1 MQSCFSKLDTD
12 GSRAYSAA
20 TTHIPPPSNNWSPFA
35 DKLIRTTVL
44 ESYITHCRV
53 TEDGALS
60 EPPAAGAPQ
69 DHRKARVI
77 MVAVRKSGRVRMHKA
92 RENPNGSFSIGKTWN
107 LDDLQ
112 SITSH
117 PPPNE
122 KGLTVTILK
131 PYYWQANSA
140 KEKDFFISSLVK
152 IYRKY
157 TGGRVPELLGFE
169 QRELENLMAP
179 GGAQAAPR
187 QRPDD
192 LQQPPKTPTSS
203 AFSVSSGASN
213 QPPTPRNISGAAS
226 MEPLNRQRSGGPPS
240 QRSADGKLMGPG
252 SGLPPPASVRQ
263 AKSSDGLPGRR
274 AEGPAP
280 PRRPSP
286 PAPPN
291 GRRPSDGSS
300 TRSGGSRAPSNSR
313 APQWQEDE
321 RAIRRAASREEFRSP
336 SINSQQ
342 SQDSRRD
349 ALDQYPYPNKS
360 NDSIP
365 TVKLQDSQAHPP
377 KKPTKDIA
385 AQIRLAANAYSLGNK
400 LSSPSSRPR
409 TPTTPTFTSSL
420 SKEPLN
426 LSSPEARPTL
436 PQINYQPAG
445 PAADSATNGNGP
457 LYGRR
462 PSEDAERSRSVS
474 ASSRD
479 QQTVPPSEPPPTPRE
494 PPPRSEARGRQA
506 PSRENSQSKVPPPF
520 APKAQPPPISEP
532 ALVTKKPQT
541 PVPIAVVSPP
551 PQHPEEAAQGTR
563 QLAYQDDASL
573 QAPQSTRNR
582 SRSPGARGR
591 KRRSTKA
598 SKYLDGFDRSQLSL
612 DIDDM
617 LEEFNWDSTGKIDL
631 LQADVKKEL
640 SRVESRNVVVSVDGD
655 QRIEYLSEL
664 LDRAIQE
671 CEDMDGLLTLYAVEL
686 SVYILH
692 RPLSFLSFSFSLH
705 FKETH

>member
-1 MQSCFSKLDTD
+1 
-12 GSRAYSAA
+12 
-20 TTHIPPPSNNWSPFA
+20 
-35 DKLIRTTVL
+35 
-44 ESYITHCRV
+44 
-53 TEDGALS
+53 
-60 EPPAAGAPQ
+60 
-69 DHRKARVI
+69 

-117 PPPNE
+117 PAPNE
-122 KGLTVTILK
+122 RGLTVTILK

-169 QRELENLMAP
+169 QRELENLMGP
-179 GGAQAAPR
+179 GGARAAPG

-192 LQQPPKTPTSS
+192 LSRQPPKTPTSS
-203 AFSVSSGASN
+203 AFSASSSASN
-213 QPPTPRNISGAAS
+213 QPPTPRNISGPPS
-226 MEPLNRQRSGGPPS
+226 MESLNWQRSGGLSS
-240 QRSADGKLMGPG
+240 QRSADGGLMGPG
-252 SGLPPPASVRQ
+252 SGLPSQGTVRP
-263 AKSSDGLPGRR
+263 AKSSDALPGLRV
-274 AEGPAP
+274 EGVAP
-280 PRRPSP
+280 SRPSP
-286 PAPPN
+286 PPSVVPLVPQSGPAPSN

-300 TRSGGSRAPSNSR
+300 TRSGGSRAPSNPR
-313 APQWQEDE
+313 APQWQEEE
-321 RAIRRAASREEFRSP
+321 RAMRRVASQERFRSP
-336 SINSQQ
+336 SVNSQQ

-365 TVKLQDSQAHPP
+365 TVKLQDSQVHPHKKSNKDLAAH
-377 KKPTKDIA
+377 
-385 AQIRLAANAYSLGNK
+385 IRLAANTYGLGNK

-409 TPTTPTFTSSL
+409 TPTTPTHASSL

-426 LSSPEARPTL
+426 LSSPEAPPTM
-436 PQINYQPAG
+436 PQINYQPAR
-445 PAADSATNGNGP
+445 PVADSATNGNDP
-457 LYGRR
+457 LYGQR
-462 PSEDAERSRSVS
+462 PSEDTGRSRSVS
-474 ASSRD
+474 TSSRD
-479 QQTVPPSEPPPTPRE
+479 QQTAVLSEAPTLAPRE
-494 PPPRSEARGRQA
+494 PSRNEARGRHA
-506 PSRENSQSKVPPPF
+506 PSRENSQSKVPPAS
-520 APKAQPPPISEP
+520 APKTQPPISEP

-541 PVPIAVVSPP
+541 PVPTAVVSPP
-551 PQHPEEAAQGTR
+551 PLHPGEAAQGTR

-573 QAPQSTRNR
+573 QAPQPTRNR
-582 SRSPGARGR
+582 SRSPGTRGR

-598 SKYLDGFDRSQLSL
+598 SKYLDGFDKSQLSL

-617 LEEFNWDSTGKIDL
+617 LEEFNWDSAGKVDL

-655 QRIEYLSEL
+655 QRIEFLSEL

-686 SVYILH
+686 SVWVSRIL
-692 RPLSFLSFSFSLH
+692 RQPNRLFYFYFY
-705 FKETH
+705 FEEKY